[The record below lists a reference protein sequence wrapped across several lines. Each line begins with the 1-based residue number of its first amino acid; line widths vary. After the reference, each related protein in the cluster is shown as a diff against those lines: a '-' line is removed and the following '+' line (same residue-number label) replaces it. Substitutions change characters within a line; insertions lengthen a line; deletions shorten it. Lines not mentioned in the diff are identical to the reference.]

1 MFESIKKKKHI
12 TIKKLFK
19 RKGLEIKSKWFQ
31 IWLTA
36 VIYII
41 LSIDTALNYIL
52 KTVQFS
58 C

>member
-1 MFESIKKKKHI
+1 MIPDTVDSR
-12 TIKKLFK
+12 L
-19 RKGLEIKSKWFQ
+19 
-31 IWLTA
+31 
-36 VIYII
+36 IYII